1 MTDSECI
8 QGLIDGNEEAARW
21 LVDNHQLR
29 VFNICLGFLRN
40 KHDAEDIAQD
50 VFVEVIRNAAS
61 FRGDAKVS
69 TWLHRIAVNRS
80 LNYIRSSKRRRLWLE
95 LNPFSGNSAGD
106 AAGIPVAGGND
117 LLEQEDLKHGL
128 ECAIDSLPQ
137 NQRIAFTLSKLEDL
151 SYQEIAGVM
160 NLSLPA
166 VESLIHRAKMNL
178 QKRLKKFFA

>member
-1 MTDSECI
+1 M
-8 QGLIDGNEEAARW
+8 
-21 LVDNHQLR
+21 
-29 VFNICLGFLRN
+29 
-40 KHDAEDIAQD
+40 HDAEDIAQD

-80 LNYIRSSKRRRLWLE
+80 LNHIRSSKRRRLWLE
-95 LNPFSGNSAGD
+95 LNPFTGNSAD
-106 AAGIPVAGGND
+106 DTTCLPAGAAGGND
-117 LLEQEDLKHGL
+117 LLEQEDLKHAL
-128 ECAIDSLPQ
+128 ERAIDSLPQ